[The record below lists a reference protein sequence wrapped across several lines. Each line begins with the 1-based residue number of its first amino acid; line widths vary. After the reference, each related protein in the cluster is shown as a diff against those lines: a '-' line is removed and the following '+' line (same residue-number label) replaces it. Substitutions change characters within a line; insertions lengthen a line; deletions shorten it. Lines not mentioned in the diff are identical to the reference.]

1 MYNLHFKF
9 FLKYIILNKKK
20 KKKTSWTLKK
30 LKILKKKKVNS
41 NMIQTHSSTITT
53 FVVNLIW
60 TMNDYNFCYN
70 FDMINY
76 E

>member
-1 MYNLHFKF
+1 M
-9 FLKYIILNKKK
+9 
-20 KKKTSWTLKK
+20 
-30 LKILKKKKVNS
+30 KKKKVNS